1 MQLHPDTPSITRDAA
16 AEGQSPHNQ
25 FHLRSLYDLCDDL
38 ELDFS
43 LNYVD
48 NLPEG
53 DIPHYLRF
61 DVRLGWH
68 MSKNLE
74 LSVVGQ
80 NLFNKS
86 HPEFGAEAGQTQT
99 EAEQGAYLKLT
110 GRF

>member
-80 NLFNKS
+80 NLLNTDFRRAFCTNILS
-86 HPEFGAEAGQTQT
+86 FSTDG
-99 EAEQGAYLKLT
+99 
-110 GRF
+110 